1 VVLVSHDREFLART
15 VTGIVEL
22 DLAQQEITVYDG
34 GYDAFLA
41 ERAIARLHA
50 RVAYEE
56 FAETRSELEQ
66 RANLQRSW
74 ADKGIRAVRRNL
86 TDMDKIGRRLLTS
99 TRSTRRWQMLEGQLH
114 Q

>member
-1 VVLVSHDREFLART
+1 MVLVSHDREFLART

-86 TDMDKIGRRLLTS
+86 TDMDKIGRRMRWS
-99 TRSTRRWQMLEGQLH
+99 PPRSRPRR
-114 Q
+114 